1 MGVLVLGDIDED
13 DGGTVEGP
21 QPLAPEDVGRV
32 AGLAPGLAR
41 WLSALALAA
50 AVLLL
55 AVPGTRTDASPGAR
69 PTRRS
74 IRLTVTGSLLL
85 ATGVATTL
93 LLRMAPDTV
102 TERLVAS
109 LPEADAV
116 GDALPSLLI
125 GIVELLG
132 PTGGVA
138 LVLTVI
144 GRDRRRRRDAYAQL
158 AALSRAHAASA
169 ARTLN
174 APSAAGT
181 PRAVDRRPHA
191 GMCSYPVRYA
201 RPATMTSTDAIASGA
216 FVPAGCSATTVA
228 VNSSP
233 LTPAKRR
240 VSPARTLPR
249 ECRSAMRA
257 VTPAARR
264 AAVDLPVGEHAYVVA
279 QRRRVGV
286 GDVDDDRSV
295 EEREVDRVRMLE
307 HERAAHRLRHRVGT
321 VDHVRQ
327 AGDTEFD
334 IDRLRRHDRVERA
347 AVRDVEH
354 DAPDTCDVHGEV
366 ERGYEGRDAREAH
379 VTRPVRRSRRRARR

>member
-1 MGVLVLGDIDED
+1 MTVPGPIAIDLRSAALAAAEQVPAPLDTLIRAAVAEGGVGVLVLGDIDED
-13 DGGTVEGP
+13 DDGAVEGP

-144 GRDRRRRRDAYAQL
+144 GAI
-158 AALSRAHAASA
+158 
-169 ARTLN
+169 
-174 APSAAGT
+174 G
-181 PRAVDRRPHA
+181 VVA
-191 GMCSYPVRYA
+191 GMLTR
-201 RPATMTSTDAIASGA
+201 
-216 FVPAGCSATTVA
+216 
-228 VNSSP
+228 SSP
-233 LTPAKRR
+233 
-240 VSPARTLPR
+240 
-249 ECRSAMRA
+249 
-257 VTPAARR
+257 
-264 AAVDLPVGEHAYVVA
+264 H
-279 QRRRVGV
+279 
-286 GDVDDDRSV
+286 
-295 EEREVDRVRMLE
+295 
-307 HERAAHRLRHRVGT
+307 
-321 VDHVRQ
+321 
-327 AGDTEFD
+327 
-334 IDRLRRHDRVERA
+334 
-347 AVRDVEH
+347 
-354 DAPDTCDVHGEV
+354 
-366 ERGYEGRDAREAH
+366 
-379 VTRPVRRSRRRARR
+379 

>member
-1 MGVLVLGDIDED
+1 MRLRDLVMAIVVAVLAVTLVVTSTLTDLRSPDGTEALGATLADDDAVRTLIVAGAVDAILEDATERSGVLGPLVPLVGPLLEASVVAALDTSAGRAALASALTDALRQLTVPGPIAIDLRRAALVAAEEVPAPLDTLIRTAVAEGGVGVLVLGDIDED

-144 GRDRRRRRDAYAQL
+144 GAI
-158 AALSRAHAASA
+158 
-169 ARTLN
+169 
-174 APSAAGT
+174 G
-181 PRAVDRRPHA
+181 VVA
-191 GMCSYPVRYA
+191 GMLTR
-201 RPATMTSTDAIASGA
+201 
-216 FVPAGCSATTVA
+216 
-228 VNSSP
+228 SS
-233 LTPAKRR
+233 
-240 VSPARTLPR
+240 
-249 ECRSAMRA
+249 
-257 VTPAARR
+257 
-264 AAVDLPVGEHAYVVA
+264 
-279 QRRRVGV
+279 
-286 GDVDDDRSV
+286 
-295 EEREVDRVRMLE
+295 
-307 HERAAHRLRHRVGT
+307 RH
-321 VDHVRQ
+321 
-327 AGDTEFD
+327 
-334 IDRLRRHDRVERA
+334 
-347 AVRDVEH
+347 
-354 DAPDTCDVHGEV
+354 
-366 ERGYEGRDAREAH
+366 
-379 VTRPVRRSRRRARR
+379 

>member
-1 MGVLVLGDIDED
+1 MRLRDLVMAIVVAVLAVTLVVTSALTDLRSPDGTEALGATLADDDAVRTLIVAGAVDAILGDATERSGVLGPLVPLVPLVGPLLEASVVAALDTSAGRAALASALTDALRQLTVPGPIAIDLRRAALVAAEEVPAPLDTLIRTAVAEGGVGVLVLGDIDED

-144 GRDRRRRRDAYAQL
+144 GAI
-158 AALSRAHAASA
+158 
-169 ARTLN
+169 
-174 APSAAGT
+174 G
-181 PRAVDRRPHA
+181 VVA
-191 GMCSYPVRYA
+191 GMLTR
-201 RPATMTSTDAIASGA
+201 
-216 FVPAGCSATTVA
+216 
-228 VNSSP
+228 SSP
-233 LTPAKRR
+233 
-240 VSPARTLPR
+240 
-249 ECRSAMRA
+249 
-257 VTPAARR
+257 
-264 AAVDLPVGEHAYVVA
+264 H
-279 QRRRVGV
+279 
-286 GDVDDDRSV
+286 
-295 EEREVDRVRMLE
+295 
-307 HERAAHRLRHRVGT
+307 
-321 VDHVRQ
+321 
-327 AGDTEFD
+327 
-334 IDRLRRHDRVERA
+334 
-347 AVRDVEH
+347 
-354 DAPDTCDVHGEV
+354 
-366 ERGYEGRDAREAH
+366 
-379 VTRPVRRSRRRARR
+379 

>member
-1 MGVLVLGDIDED
+1 MRLRDLVMAIVVAVLAVTLVVTSTLTDLRSPDGTEALGATLADDDAVRTLIVAGAVDAILGDATERSGVLGPLVPLVGPLLEASVVAALDTSAGRAALASALTDALRQLTVPGPIAIDLRRAALVAAEEVPAPLDTLIRTAVAEGGVGVLVLGDIDED

-144 GRDRRRRRDAYAQL
+144 GAI
-158 AALSRAHAASA
+158 
-169 ARTLN
+169 
-174 APSAAGT
+174 G
-181 PRAVDRRPHA
+181 VVA
-191 GMCSYPVRYA
+191 GMLTR
-201 RPATMTSTDAIASGA
+201 
-216 FVPAGCSATTVA
+216 
-228 VNSSP
+228 SSP
-233 LTPAKRR
+233 
-240 VSPARTLPR
+240 
-249 ECRSAMRA
+249 
-257 VTPAARR
+257 
-264 AAVDLPVGEHAYVVA
+264 H
-279 QRRRVGV
+279 
-286 GDVDDDRSV
+286 
-295 EEREVDRVRMLE
+295 
-307 HERAAHRLRHRVGT
+307 
-321 VDHVRQ
+321 
-327 AGDTEFD
+327 
-334 IDRLRRHDRVERA
+334 
-347 AVRDVEH
+347 
-354 DAPDTCDVHGEV
+354 
-366 ERGYEGRDAREAH
+366 
-379 VTRPVRRSRRRARR
+379 

>member
-1 MGVLVLGDIDED
+1 MRLRDLVMAIVVAVLAVTLVVTSTLTDLRSPDGTEALGATLADDDAVRTLIVAGAVDAILEDATERSGVLGPLVPLVGPLIEASVVAALDTSAGRAALASALTDALRRLTVPGPIAIDLRRAALVAAEEVPAPLDTLIRTAVAEGGVGVLVLGDIDED

-55 AVPGTRTDASPGAR
+55 AVPGTRTDASPDAR

-144 GRDRRRRRDAYAQL
+144 GAI
-158 AALSRAHAASA
+158 
-169 ARTLN
+169 
-174 APSAAGT
+174 G
-181 PRAVDRRPHA
+181 VVA
-191 GMCSYPVRYA
+191 GM
-201 RPATMTSTDAIASGA
+201 
-216 FVPAGCSATTVA
+216 
-228 VNSSP
+228 
-233 LTPAKRR
+233 LT
-240 VSPARTLPR
+240 
-249 ECRSAMRA
+249 
-257 VTPAARR
+257 
-264 AAVDLPVGEHAYVVA
+264 
-279 QRRRVGV
+279 
-286 GDVDDDRSV
+286 
-295 EEREVDRVRMLE
+295 
-307 HERAAHRLRHRVGT
+307 
-321 VDHVRQ
+321 
-327 AGDTEFD
+327 
-334 IDRLRRHDRVERA
+334 
-347 AVRDVEH
+347 
-354 DAPDTCDVHGEV
+354 
-366 ERGYEGRDAREAH
+366 
-379 VTRPVRRSRRRARR
+379 RRSQH

>member
-1 MGVLVLGDIDED
+1 MRLRDLVMAIVVAVLAVTLVVTSTLTDLRSPDGTEALGATLADDDAVRTLIVAGAVDAILEDATERSGVLGPLVPLVGPLIEASVVAALDTSAGRAALASALTDALRRLTVPGPIAIDLRRAALVAAEEVPAPLDTLIRTAVAEGGVGVLVLGDIDED

-55 AVPGTRTDASPGAR
+55 LAVPGTRTDASPDAR

-144 GRDRRRRRDAYAQL
+144 GAI
-158 AALSRAHAASA
+158 
-169 ARTLN
+169 
-174 APSAAGT
+174 G
-181 PRAVDRRPHA
+181 VVA
-191 GMCSYPVRYA
+191 GM
-201 RPATMTSTDAIASGA
+201 
-216 FVPAGCSATTVA
+216 
-228 VNSSP
+228 
-233 LTPAKRR
+233 LT
-240 VSPARTLPR
+240 
-249 ECRSAMRA
+249 
-257 VTPAARR
+257 
-264 AAVDLPVGEHAYVVA
+264 
-279 QRRRVGV
+279 
-286 GDVDDDRSV
+286 
-295 EEREVDRVRMLE
+295 
-307 HERAAHRLRHRVGT
+307 
-321 VDHVRQ
+321 
-327 AGDTEFD
+327 
-334 IDRLRRHDRVERA
+334 
-347 AVRDVEH
+347 
-354 DAPDTCDVHGEV
+354 
-366 ERGYEGRDAREAH
+366 
-379 VTRPVRRSRRRARR
+379 RRSQH